1 VTERLFRAPDAPRGG
16 GVAMTKHTISL
27 GRVFGIPVDLDY
39 SWFLIFGLLTWMLAV
54 GYFPGRFKGWSGT
67 EYWVIGGISAVLLFV
82 CVLLHELGHSLVAMR
97 YKVSVGRITLFIFGG
112 VSEITAEPP
121 SAMAEFWIAIAGPI
135 VSLLLALLFY
145 QARFFSVG
153 YSPILALAE
162 YLFLLNFVL
171 AIFNLIPGFPLDG
184 GRVLRAIVWGVTKN
198 FRRATMLA
206 ANTGRFFG
214 YAMIFLG
221 LWMLLSGSVFNGIWI
236 AFIGWFLESAAASQ
250 IQQTMVKG
258 LLVGH
263 KVSEVMTRDFPSLAG
278 ETPIAEVVEK
288 HVLAGG
294 RRSFVVS
301 HLGRPVGLLTL
312 TGIRQVPR
320 DKWATTTAE
329 QAMIPFASVVTI
341 QAGAE
346 LWTALEKMGRDGV
359 NQLPVIEGG
368 TMVGMLSRD
377 DVVDYLRVLQQL
389 NM

>member
-1 VTERLFRAPDAPRGG
+1 
-16 GVAMTKHTISL
+16 MTRHNIPL
-27 GRVFGIPVDLDY
+27 GRILGIPVGLDL

-54 GYFPGRFKGWSGT
+54 GYFPGRFKGWSGV
-67 EYWVIGGISAVLLFV
+67 EYWVIGAISAAMVFV

-97 YKVSVGRITLFIFGG
+97 DRVAGGRITLFIFGG

-121 SAMAEFWIAIAGPI
+121 SALAEFWIAIAGPV

-145 QARFFSVG
+145 QARFFAVG

-162 YLFLLNFVL
+162 YLALLNFVL
-171 AIFNLIPGFPLDG
+171 ALFNLIPGFPLDG
-184 GRVLRAIVWGVTKN
+184 GRVLRAVIWGATKN
-198 FRRATMLA
+198 FRRATMMA

-263 KVSEVMTRDFPSLAG
+263 KVSEVMTRDFPSLPG

-301 HLGRPVGLLTL
+301 QLGRPAGLLTL
-312 TGIRQVPR
+312 SGIRQVPR

-359 NQLPVIEGG
+359 NQLPVVEGG
-368 TMVGMLSRD
+368 AMVGMLSRD

-389 NM
+389 SA

>member
-1 VTERLFRAPDAPRGG
+1 
-16 GVAMTKHTISL
+16 VAFTKHTISL
-27 GRVFGIPVDLDY
+27 GRVFGIPVDIDY

-54 GYFPGRFKGWSGT
+54 GYFPVRFKGWSVT
-67 EYWVIGGISAVLLFV
+67 EYWVIGAISAVLLFV

-121 SAMAEFWIAIAGPI
+121 SALAEFWIAIAGPA
-135 VSLLLALLFY
+135 VSLMLALLFH

-162 YLFLLNFVL
+162 YLALLNFVL
-171 AIFNLIPGFPLDG
+171 ALFNLIPGFPLDG
-184 GRVLRAIVWGVTKN
+184 GRVLRAIIWGVTKN

-263 KVSEVMTRDFPSLAG
+263 KVAEVMNRDFPTLPG
-278 ETPIAEVVEK
+278 ETLLSEVVEK

-301 HLGRPVGLLTL
+301 QAGRSAGLLTL
-312 TGIRQVPR
+312 SGIRDVPR

-329 QAMIPFASVVTI
+329 QAMIPFARVVSI
-341 QAGAE
+341 PASAE

-359 NQLPVIEGG
+359 NQLPVVEDGG
-368 TMVGMLSRD
+368 MVGMLSRD
-377 DVVDYLRVLQQL
+377 DVVDYLKVLQQL
-389 NM
+389 ST

>member
-1 VTERLFRAPDAPRGG
+1 
-16 GVAMTKHTISL
+16 MTKHTISL
-27 GRVFGIPVDLDY
+27 GRAFGIPVDLDL

-54 GYFPGRFKGWSGT
+54 GYFPAKFKGWSPA
-67 EYWVIGGISAVLLFV
+67 EYWVIGAISAAMLFV

-97 YKVSVGRITLFIFGG
+97 YKISVGRITLFIFGG

-121 SAMAEFWIAIAGPI
+121 SAAAEFWIAIAGPV

-145 QARFFSVG
+145 QARFFAVG
-153 YSPILALAE
+153 YSPILALVE
-162 YLFLLNFVL
+162 YLALLNLIL
-171 AIFNLIPGFPLDG
+171 ALFNLLPGFPLDG
-184 GRVLRAIVWGVTKN
+184 GRVLRAAIWGATKN
-198 FRRATMLA
+198 FRQATMVA

-263 KVSEVMTRDFPSLAG
+263 KVSEVMNREFATLAA
-278 ETPIAEVVEK
+278 ETPLAEVVEK

-301 HLGRPVGLLTL
+301 QWGRPAGLLTL
-312 TGIRQVPR
+312 SSIREVPR
-320 DKWATTTAE
+320 DHWATTTAGA
-329 QAMIPFASVVTI
+329 AMIPLEKVMTI

-346 LWTALEKMGRDGV
+346 LWTALEKMGRSGV
-359 NQLPVIEGG
+359 NQLPVVESDGNL
-368 TMVGMLSRD
+368 VGMLSRD

-389 NM
+389 NT

>member
-1 VTERLFRAPDAPRGG
+1 
-16 GVAMTKHTISL
+16 MTKHTISL
-27 GRVFGIPVDLDY
+27 GRAFGIPVDLDY

-54 GYFPGRFKGWSGT
+54 GYFPVKFKGWSPA
-67 EYWVIGGISAVLLFV
+67 EYWVIGAISAAMLFV

-121 SAMAEFWIAIAGPI
+121 SAAAEFWIAIAGPV

-145 QARFFSVG
+145 QARFFAVG
-153 YSPILALAE
+153 YAPILALAE
-162 YLFLLNFVL
+162 YLALLNFVL
-171 AIFNLIPGFPLDG
+171 AIFNLLPGFPLDG
-184 GRVLRAIVWGVTKN
+184 GRVLRAAIWGATKN
-198 FRRATMLA
+198 FRQATMVA

-263 KVSEVMTRDFPSLAG
+263 KVSEVMNRDFASLPG
-278 ETPIAEVVEK
+278 ETPLAEVVEK

-301 HLGRPVGLLTL
+301 QSGRPAGLLTL
-312 TGIRQVPR
+312 ASIREVPR
-320 DKWATTTAE
+320 DHWATTTAE
-329 QAMIPFASVVTI
+329 QAMIPFAKVMTI

-346 LWTALEKMGRDGV
+346 LWTALEKMGRSGV
-359 NQLPVIEGG
+359 NQLPVVDDGN
-368 TMVGMLSRD
+368 MVGMLSRD

-389 NM
+389 NV

>member
-1 VTERLFRAPDAPRGG
+1 MNKTR
-16 GVAMTKHTISL
+16 HTIPLGSL
-27 GRVFGIPVDLDY
+27 FGIPVDIDF

-54 GYFPGRFKGWSGT
+54 GYFPRQFKGGSIV
-67 EYWVIGGISAVLLFV
+67 EYWVLGAISAVMLFV

-121 SAMAEFWIAIAGPI
+121 SAVAEFWIAIAGPV

-184 GRVLRAIVWGVTKN
+184 GRVLRAIVWGATKN

-263 KVSEVMTRDFPSLAG
+263 KVSEVMTRDFPSLPG

-301 HLGRPVGLLTL
+301 QLGRPVGLLTL

-359 NQLPVIEGG
+359 NQLPVVEGG
-368 TMVGMLSRD
+368 AMVGMLSRD
-377 DVVDYLRVLQQL
+377 DVVDYLKVLQQL
-389 NM
+389 ST